1 VVGPGVCSNLKLK
14 LGGDVACQG
23 VGDGYTAELAPNF
36 LPQNTNQASIDAA
49 TNMFELAASQCPDTQ
64 IVAGGYRY
72 ALTFYTPT
80 YSPLTLQQ
88 PIGGSRC

>member
-1 VVGPGVCSNLKLK
+1 VVGPGVCSSLKLK

-36 LPQNTNQASIDAA
+36 LPQNTNQAGIDAA
-49 TNMFELAASQCPDTQ
+49 TDMFELAASQCPDTQ

-72 ALTFYTPT
+72 ATPKKKKNT
-80 YSPLTLQQ
+80 LTL
-88 PIGGSRC
+88 PFTIMIR